1 MPIHM
6 PPNSFK
12 QVLQQG
18 RLQLGLFLALGNP
31 LSAEILATCGYD
43 YLLIDAEHAVNDLH
57 SIQTQLQAIAAY
69 PIPCLVRPPQHDPAL
84 IKQLLGIGV
93 QTLLVPMVDTAEQAA
108 ALVSAMRYP
117 PKGIRGVATGL
128 ERGARWNAVPDY
140 FAQVEQHNCLIVQ
153 IESRTGLNNLEAI
166 AAIDGVDA
174 IFIGP
179 SDLAASLG
187 HLGQPTHP
195 EVQSAIDDALTRI
208 VKTGKRAGIFCTSS
222 ALAQHYAANGAS
234 FLALGADA
242 GVLRSA
248 AINLLNSVRP
258 DAAKSGAAY

>member
-1 MPIHM
+1 MHM

-12 QVLQQG
+12 QALQQSQ
-18 RLQLGLFLALGNP
+18 LQLGLFLALGNP

-43 YLLIDAEHAVNDLH
+43 FLLIDAEHAVNDLR
-57 SIQTQLQAIAAY
+57 SIQAQLQAIAAY
-69 PIPCLVRPPQHDPAL
+69 PIPCLVRPPHHDPAL

-140 FAQVEQHNCLIVQ
+140 LTQVEQHSCLIVQ
-153 IESRTGLNNLEAI
+153 IESRMGLNNLEAI
-166 AAIDGVDA
+166 AAVDGVDA
-174 IFIGP
+174 LFIGP

-187 HLGQPTHP
+187 HLGEPAHP
-195 EVQSAIDDALTRI
+195 DVLSTIDDAIARI
-208 VKTGKRAGIFCTSS
+208 VKTGKRAGIFCTSPE
-222 ALAQHYAANGAS
+222 LAQRYATGGAS
-234 FLALGADA
+234 FVALGADTS
-242 GVLRSA
+242 VLRSA

-258 DAAKSGAAY
+258 DAAKTGAAY